1 MFINKM
7 MNGVS
12 GVVGL
17 AIAQRLSQRFPS
29 KSTYLIERHGQ
40 AGEETRQVSVNRYF
54 DHVV

>member
-1 MFINKM
+1 M
-7 MNGVS
+7 S

-40 AGEETRQVSVNRYF
+40 AGEETRQVSVNQYPF
-54 DHVV
+54 KF